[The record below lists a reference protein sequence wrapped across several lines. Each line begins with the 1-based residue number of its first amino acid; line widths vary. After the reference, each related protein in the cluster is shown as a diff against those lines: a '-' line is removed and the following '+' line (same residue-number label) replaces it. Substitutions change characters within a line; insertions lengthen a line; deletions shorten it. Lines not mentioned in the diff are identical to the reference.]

1 MTLGSGLLIFFGKIS
16 ALVRLPAITGLGLV
30 GLCASIGALG
40 YLLLTMAT
48 HELLVA
54 EARIDAVR
62 WSRYLTGNM
71 PDLPQIAEGS
81 VPSAASQAMIDGTLA
96 DGFLVS
102 FRIYDVRG
110 FLKLRSDDTGNAAL
124 AGSHIAATDP
134 GFATALAAG
143 TGGTILTEVQRGG
156 ELGFVASELL
166 PVKSG
171 QHTVGWLL
179 VKLDQ
184 TERQKLFARVSA
196 QVSVAI
202 CLLLIAA
209 PLFGFWYRTRN
220 KAQLERTLAALSKR
234 DQLTGFMLKSA
245 LLEKIDEQLNTR
257 ANDAKS
263 ALILCELTGASAIA
277 GTHGQHTEEQMIR
290 EAARRLA
297 NVVAGRGAIATASR
311 ASFLIYIDDVRDP
324 MSALS
329 LAKDVSLALS
339 AEADFDGMKISCRC
353 HCGIALTSSDGPTA
367 TQLMR
372 SAELAVISLRE
383 QAGPG
388 YGFYNPEQAKD
399 SNRRMAVKRAVAEA
413 TEQHR
418 FHLDFQPVYNIRTG
432 ELNGFEAL
440 IRLHDAELGNVSPGE
455 FIPIAEDIGLINQIG
470 AWALEEAC
478 RIAVQW
484 PAHLMV
490 AVNLSPSQFMSGTLV
505 SDVRRALEN
514 NQYPSYRLEV
524 EITEGTLM
532 NDSEVVLRQLR
543 ILRDMGIAVALD
555 DFGTGYSSLSYL
567 WKFPFSKLK
576 IDRSFVNALDES
588 ASAKGILR
596 SIVKLGHGL
605 GLTVT
610 AEGIENARQLATLR
624 DLGCDLAQGYLLDRP
639 ARIADL
645 AAIILRNFANGL
657 SRRAR
662 EHDSKKTAA

>member
-1 MTLGSGLLIFFGKIS
+1 MFFGKIS
-16 ALVRLPAITGLGLV
+16 ALARRPAITGLGLV
-30 GLCASIGALG
+30 GLCAGIGALG
-40 YLLLTMAT
+40 YLLISVAT
-48 HELLVA
+48 HKLLEA

-62 WSRYLTGNM
+62 WSRHLTANM
-71 PDLPQIAEGS
+71 PDLPQIAEGAA
-81 VPSAASQAMIDGTLA
+81 PSAASQVMIDRTLA
-96 DGFLVS
+96 DGYLVS
-102 FRIYDVRG
+102 FKVYDVRG
-110 FLKLRSDDTGNAAL
+110 FLKLRSDDTGIAAL
-124 AGSHIAATDP
+124 AGGHIAATDP
-134 GFATALAAG
+134 GFAPALAA
-143 TGGTILTEVQRGG
+143 TAGGTILTEVQRGG
-156 ELGFVASELL
+156 ETGFIASELL
-166 PVKSG
+166 PIKSG
-171 QHTVGWLL
+171 QATVGWLL
-179 VKLDQ
+179 LKLDQ
-184 TERQKLFARVSA
+184 TERQKLFSRVSA
-196 QVSVAI
+196 QASLAI
-202 CLLLIAA
+202 CSLLIAA
-209 PLFGFWYRTRN
+209 PLFGFWYRARS

-245 LLEKIDEQLNTR
+245 LLEKIGVHLNAR
-257 ANDAKS
+257 ANDARS

-277 GTHGQHTEEQMIR
+277 GTYGQHTEEQMIR
-290 EAARRLA
+290 EAACRVA

-311 ASFLIYIDDVRDP
+311 ASFLIYIDEVSDP

-339 AEADFDGMKISCRC
+339 AEADFDGVKISCRC
-353 HCGIALTSSDGPTA
+353 HCGIALTSSDGRTA

-372 SAELAVISLRE
+372 NAELAIISLRE
-383 QAGPG
+383 QDGPG
-388 YGFYNPEQAKD
+388 YGFYNPEQAKE
-399 SNRRMAVKRAVAEA
+399 SNRRLAVRRALAEA
-413 TEQHR
+413 TEKHR

-440 IRLHDAELGNVSPGE
+440 IRLHDSELGNVSPAE
-455 FIPIAEDIGLINQIG
+455 FIPIAEDSGLINQIG
-470 AWALEEAC
+470 AWALDEAC

-484 PAHLMV
+484 PSHLMV
-490 AVNLSPSQFMSGTLV
+490 AVNLSPSQFMSGTLIA
-505 SDVRRALEN
+505 DVRRALDD

-576 IDRSFVNALDES
+576 IDRSFVNALGES

-596 SIVKLGHGL
+596 SIIKLGHGL

-610 AEGIENARQLATLR
+610 AEGIENPRQLNTLR

-662 EHDSKKTAA
+662 EQDSKKTAA